1 MIEVHIGIDDVDAK
15 SGGCTTHYTTIVA
28 WELYK
33 RGVVFTDYPN
43 LVRLNPSIPWKT
55 RGNGATAL
63 RLLVN
68 SEDSVED
75 IIGLLVTMLEEYT
88 SDLKDPKHQPCLVV
102 HTGSV
107 SSVFEMLAIKALH
120 DIIPLSLAE
129 RVLTKSPTTRIYCVK
144 GKRGVIGA
152 LAAIGY
158 TMRNTDY
165 TYELLAYRL
174 RENCGKPRC
183 VDSESI
189 IEIDRLYGD
198 KMILNYDYE
207 SGRVLITPRGLDP
220 VLLGLRGEDPVVLVE
235 AFRHVKICEPV
246 EYYAIYRTNQHT
258 DSHIY
263 PVNSICDIRPY
274 TCISTKGIV
283 SSKPRRHIGGH
294 LFFELCDNVCCVTI
308 AVYEPAKRLRDIVE
322 QLEVGDIVEVYGCTR
337 PPGSRHSLTVNLE
350 KIRIITLT
358 EVYVYKNPK
367 CPKCGS
373 RMKSAGR
380 NKGFKCEKCSFRDPH
395 ATKIA
400 VKIERKI
407 IPGWYQ
413 PPKHA
418 FKHLMKPLERIGREK
433 KCFDGKLIEKFIVK
447 LPS

>member
-1 MIEVHIGIDDVDAK
+1 MIEVHVGVDDVDAK
-15 SGGCTTHYTTIVA
+15 SGGCTTHYTAIVA
-28 WELYK
+28 WELYR

-68 SEDSVED
+68 SESIVED
-75 IIGLLVTMLEEYT
+75 IVGLLITKLEEYT
-88 SDLKDPKHQPCLVV
+88 SDLRDPKHQPCLVV
-102 HTGSV
+102 HTGSIPGF
-107 SSVFEMLAIKALH
+107 FEVLAIKALH
-120 DIIPLSLAE
+120 DVVPLGLAE
-129 RVLTKSPTTRIYCVK
+129 RVLARSPTTRVYCVK

-152 LAAIGY
+152 LSAIGY
-158 TMRNTDY
+158 TMRSTDY
-165 TYELLAYRL
+165 TYELLVYRL
-174 RENCGKPRC
+174 RENCSKPRC
-183 VDSESI
+183 VDYESVV
-189 IEIDRLYGD
+189 EVDKLYGD

-207 SGRVLITPRGLDP
+207 TGRVLITPRGPDP

-235 AFRHVKICEPV
+235 AFRYIKICEPV

-274 TCISTKGIV
+274 TCISTQGVV
-283 SSKPRRHIGGH
+283 SSKPKRYIGGH
-294 LFFELCDNVCCVTI
+294 LFFKLCDNACCVSV
-308 AVYEPAKRLRDIVE
+308 AVYEPAKRLRNIVE
-322 QLEVGDIVEVYGCTR
+322 QLEIGDIVEVYGCTR
-337 PPGSRHSLTVNLE
+337 PPGPKHGLTVNLE
-350 KIRIITLT
+350 KIRIITLR
-358 EVYVYKNPK
+358 EVYTYENPR

-380 NKGFKCEKCSFRDPH
+380 NKGFKCEKCGYRNLH

-400 VKIERKI
+400 VKIDRKI
-407 IPGWYQ
+407 TPAWYQ

-418 FKHLMKPLERIGREK
+418 FKHLMKPLERLGREK
-433 KCFDGKLIEKFIVK
+433 KYFDEKLIENFINK
-447 LPS
+447 LI